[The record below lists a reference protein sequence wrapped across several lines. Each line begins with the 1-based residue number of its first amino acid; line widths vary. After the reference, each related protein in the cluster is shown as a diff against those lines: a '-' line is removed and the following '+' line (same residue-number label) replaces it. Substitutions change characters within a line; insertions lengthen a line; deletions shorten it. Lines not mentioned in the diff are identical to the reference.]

1 MISETRLI
9 QMMSEKLD
17 ERTSGSYGNDLASKW
32 SEGYGECYNDVITC
46 IEQLAEERRI
56 KASARRAV
64 LREFGVRG

>member
-1 MISETRLI
+1 MISETRLL
-9 QMMSEKLD
+9 QMMSEKSD
-17 ERTSGSYGNDLASKW
+17 ERMDASHGNDLACNW
-32 SEGYGECYNDVITC
+32 SEGYSECYNDVIMC